1 MTVSVLADFATQNA
15 ENVVVHT
22 VLYSCCFYALASK
35 MASWQNP
42 TNIHASCMPF
52 PGLVLYMLFLSWHV
66 SHDKIYIC
74 YNNSCWFF
82 FFLFLFCQ
90 TLIGLPWTWV
100 PLRKVES
107 ATYINVREEGQR
119 CTSELCLN
127 QQTCKKNGRDNFQP
141 TIANV
146 CFQITKVPNLEQYD
160 QGKREHSP
168 NIEKTSFGMC

>member
-1 MTVSVLADFATQNA
+1 MTVSVLADFATRNA

-52 PGLVLYMLFLSWHV
+52 PGLVLYMLFLSCHV
-66 SHDKIYIC
+66 HDRINVTIIVVG
-74 YNNSCWFF
+74 FF
-82 FFLFLFCQ
+82 IFGQ

-107 ATYINVREEGQR
+107 ATYINIREEG
-119 CTSELCLN
+119 
-127 QQTCKKNGRDNFQP
+127 
-141 TIANV
+141 
-146 CFQITKVPNLEQYD
+146 
-160 QGKREHSP
+160 
-168 NIEKTSFGMC
+168 